1 MRLVKPRR
9 EKYIKKSDFHSF
21 TEEQR
26 QEIMK
31 EAPDDVF
38 LLSKETQD
46 KWVSAELADRALN
59 ECPDRFFVF
68 QDKDGENQTV
78 DLKQI
83 NVKGMILRKGGTMSD
98 WEDAMEIKRAIIVPL
113 LKEVAM
119 RKSAYSVAYRIEHGA
134 NFSSELK
141 EKLIRLFSE
150 MNGVDGCQKII
161 KDEDGILL
169 SAKELLR
176 FFAKNKAEIEAKRA
190 VFLANSN
197 EFKIATEAGRLQ
209 ILNSILEDLNIKY
222 NHYMKL
228 NKEDKALIF
237 TREIRNILEQARKE
251 IKGNELKLT
260 VDGKIDITATLH
272 GQENV
277 AKILRS
283 LPINA
288 IVIGLVAAKSNLD
301 PAVLIHQLAT
311 SYYKDFNGFNKNILG
326 RDQITLPGDCIRAY
340 DWGELRKE
348 NVKFLNEM
356 RPPKVEEASYQDV
369 TAKETLKARLER
381 IKQENK

>member
-1 MRLVKPRR
+1 MKFVKQRR
-9 EKYIKKSDFHSF
+9 DKHLKKSDFHNF

-26 QEIMK
+26 KEIMK
-31 EAPDDVF
+31 DAPDEIY

-68 QDKDGENQTV
+68 QNKDGESQTV

-83 NVKGMILRKGGTMSD
+83 NCKGMILKRGGTMED
-98 WEDAMEIKRAIIVPL
+98 WEDAMEIKKAIIIPL

-119 RKSAYSVAYRIEHGA
+119 RKSAYNVAYRVEHGA

-141 EKLIRLFSE
+141 EKLIRLFGE
-150 MNGVDGCQKII
+150 MNGIDGCQKIV

-176 FFAKNKAEIEAKRA
+176 FFAKNKAEIDAKRA

-222 NHYMKL
+222 NHYMKI
-228 NKEDKALIF
+228 NREDKALVF

-251 IKGNELKLT
+251 VKGNELKLT

-311 SYYKDFNGFNKNILG
+311 SYYRDFNGFNKNILG
-326 RDQITLPGDCIRAY
+326 RDKISLPGDCIRAY
-340 DWGELRKE
+340 DWNELREE

-356 RPPKVEEASYQDV
+356 RPPKVEEASYKDV
-369 TAKETLKARLER
+369 TVKENLKARLER